1 MVMLLVGVLVTPG
14 LGRAS
19 TAQQGQAPRTVTIPA
34 NGTVTL
40 KVRGFCLDFGKPFPT
55 ESMGAGALAAAQIR
69 QALNY
74 SIGKGYTEGNPEQV
88 QQAIWFLRDG
98 QWHNEDHVI
107 GQEIVDNAT
116 PANNPNDAGEGTSL
130 ADAVANGQASVT
142 ARFTPQTADA
152 FYGDGDAEVRNL
164 TASELRLFMPIGVTF
179 SVTAGG
185 DFQQLVAYELATTQ
199 QTPQVTAQPTT
210 TLQPTTEPT
219 LTAVLETPT
228 SAPAPTEVP
237 TEVPT
242 PVPAPTTEPAPE
254 VIPAAGASDSFLG
267 LVFLAIVLGF
277 AAVIV
282 GYALRHAHI

>member
-1 MVMLLVGVLVTPG
+1 MLLVGVLVVPG
-14 LGRAS
+14 LARAS
-19 TAQQGQAPRTVTIPA
+19 TVQQSQTPRSVTIPA

-40 KVRGFCLDFGKPFPT
+40 KVRGFCLDFGKPFPN
-55 ESMGAGALAAAQIR
+55 ESMGAKGLADAKIR

-98 QWHNEDHVI
+98 QWHNEEHAI

-142 ARFTPQTADA
+142 ARFTPQTQDA

-164 TASELRLFMPIGVTF
+164 TGSELRLFMPIGVVLNVPT
-179 SVTAGG
+179 GG
-185 DFQQLVAYELATTQ
+185 DFQELVAYELATQ
-199 QTPQVTAQPTT
+199 QVEVQETPQVTAQPTI
-210 TLQPTTEPT
+210 TLQPTAEPT

-228 SAPAPTEVP
+228 QAPAS

-242 PVPAPTTEPAPE
+242 PVPAPTPEPAPE
-254 VIPAAGASDSFLG
+254 VIPAAGGGDSFLW
-267 LVFLAIVLGF
+267 LALLAIALGF
-277 AAVIV
+277 GAVIA
-282 GYALRHAHI
+282 GYALRHARV